1 LNAFTVSKTP
11 ALAAWL
17 RVWAV
22 LTAIM
27 AVGALLLGAF
37 VTTFRV
43 GMADPI
49 WPTYPWHL
57 LLISWD
63 EPHPGYVI
71 EHTHRFLGWTLG
83 ACIIVLAAGLWRTA
97 PTRSLRWLGEAAL
110 AGVVLQGVI
119 GGLRVRWNA
128 MYGTELAL
136 IHGCFAQI
144 MFCLLVCIVF
154 LVFQPRA
161 MAAFPR
167 DAVQAPALRRCGV
180 LTTLLV
186 YCQLVLGA
194 VIRHTSSPLAQR
206 GHLLAAFGVVAS
218 VTWLVWLTGAK
229 DSAMRGSAMFL
240 AALVAVQ
247 ILLGV
252 EAWFIRFAAG
262 PYGDL
267 QPVTIGQGA
276 LRTAHYLVGSF
287 IFATA
292 AVITLQANRSA
303 YPALGTAPVSHW
315 EGAA

>member
-1 LNAFTVSKTP
+1 
-11 ALAAWL
+11 
-17 RVWAV
+17 VWAV

-27 AVGALLLGAF
+27 AGGALLLGAV

-43 GMADPI
+43 GMADPV

-57 LLISWD
+57 LLISWE

-71 EHTHRFLGWTLG
+71 EHTHRLVGYILG
-83 ACIIVLAAGLWRTA
+83 ACIIVLAVGLWRKA

-110 AGVVLQGVI
+110 VGVVVQGVL

-128 MYGTELAL
+128 LYGSELAL

-154 LVFQPRA
+154 LIFQPRA
-161 MAAFPR
+161 MAACGR
-167 DAVQAPALRRCGV
+167 TGAVAPMLWRCC
-180 LTTLLV
+180 LFTTVLV

-218 VTWLVWLTGAK
+218 VSSLIWLTGAR

-252 EAWFIRFAAG
+252 EAWLIRFAAG

-276 LRTAHYLVGSF
+276 LRTTHYLVGSL

-292 AVITLQANRSA
+292 AVTTLRASRSDR
-303 YPALGTAPVSHW
+303 PAMGTAPVSHW